1 MHNIILKFRTWNL
14 HFYAFQNIFQFF
26 INLKRFFS
34 FISDS
39 FPLKKAPLPYGRRA
53 SIIGAYFTFT
63 VTFTDLFPDF
73 TVTFA
78 VPFFFPV
85 TTPFLETV
93 TIFLLEVV

>member
-1 MHNIILKFRTWNL
+1 MPCLWQDIWEQNL
-14 HFYAFQNIFQFF
+14 MLVPATDRARDKNQETIQPVSYTH
-26 INLKRFFS
+26 L
-34 FISDS
+34 
-39 FPLKKAPLPYGRRA
+39 PLKKAPLPYGRRA

-85 TTPFLETV
+85 MTPFLETV

>member
-1 MHNIILKFRTWNL
+1 MRV
-14 HFYAFQNIFQFF
+14 IFKTTKKQAANWLIFS
-26 INLKRFFS
+26 IVLFFS

-85 TTPFLETV
+85 MTPFLETV